1 MLTGVVDFELCF
13 EIFLL
18 VLLLR
23 AAAAAPAAA
32 AAVLSSTESDCE
44 VVQASDTSDL
54 AFGRSSGSLEANKL

>member
-18 VLLLR
+18 VLLLK
-23 AAAAAPAAA
+23 AAAPAAA